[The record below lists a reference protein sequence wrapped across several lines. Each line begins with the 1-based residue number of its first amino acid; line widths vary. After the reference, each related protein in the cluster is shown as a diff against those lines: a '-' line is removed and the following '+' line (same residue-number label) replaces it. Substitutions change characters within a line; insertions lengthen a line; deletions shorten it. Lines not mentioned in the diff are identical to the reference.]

1 MRALLVDDDRSF
13 LESIESWADAY
24 EETTPMLFTRAED
37 ARRAL
42 ERSDVSMVI
51 ADYRLGPGS
60 EDGLSFI
67 ESVKKKSPSTEVV
80 LLTGFPLS
88 VKDHNR
94 LRDIDAV
101 VVDKGSLSEEA
112 LAALLK
118 EQARF
123 RPAKEEPNDWAR
135 LIIEN
140 GKLRLRV
147 VELER
152 QLESSSRQVFGET
165 FSCFVSH
172 SSRDESFARKLYGDL
187 VSRGVLCYFA
197 PEDMR
202 AGDEIRPTVRRFVD
216 RQEKLVLI
224 LSESSIASRWVQTE
238 VEAAFSKERETGR
251 AVLVPLRI
259 DDAIAKADRAW
270 AREILEMRHIEN
282 FAEWR
287 EEAAYQ
293 KALAR
298 LHAALLREER

>member
-13 LESIESWADAY
+13 LETIQSWAEAHG
-24 EETTPMLFTRAED
+24 EANPMFFTRADD
-37 ARRAL
+37 ARQAL
-42 ERSDVSMVI
+42 ERSDISRVVV
-51 ADYRLGPGS
+51 DYRLGPGS

-67 ESVKKKSPSTEVV
+67 ESVKRNSPSTEVV

-94 LRDIDAV
+94 LRNIDAV
-101 VVDKGSLSEEA
+101 VVDKSSLGEET

-118 EQARF
+118 ERARF
-123 RPAKEEPNDWAR
+123 RPAKEESNDWAR
-135 LIIEN
+135 LIMEN
-140 GKLRLRV
+140 EELRLRV

-152 QLESSSRQVFGET
+152 QLENSSQPVTRET

-172 SSRDESFARKLYGDL
+172 SSKDEVFARKLYGDL

-202 AGDEIRPTVRRFVD
+202 AGDEIRPTVRKFVD

-251 AVLVPLRI
+251 AVLVPLQI
-259 DDAIAKADRAW
+259 DNAITKAD
-270 AREILEMRHIEN
+270 
-282 FAEWR
+282 
-287 EEAAYQ
+287 
-293 KALAR
+293 KA
-298 LHAALLREER
+298 